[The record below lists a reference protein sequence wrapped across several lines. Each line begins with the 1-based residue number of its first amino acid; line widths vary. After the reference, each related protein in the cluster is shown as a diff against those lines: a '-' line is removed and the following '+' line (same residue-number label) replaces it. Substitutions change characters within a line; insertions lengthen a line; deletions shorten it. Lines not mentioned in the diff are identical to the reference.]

1 LNGAVS
7 ILNFA
12 LFGISDAFRHIFHF
26 SFSEGN
32 YDRFIRPR
40 LFAFLFIYWGCVT
53 PQCLY
58 GNVHHI
64 AQGDSISAV
73 LRNALPGDTVYI
85 HAGEYVENL
94 RIDTPLVVIGK
105 NYPRIRGSYNGHVIL
120 VNASGTIIEGLKIS
134 ESGTRLID
142 DMACVRI
149 EADSVVIRNNI
160 ITRPLHGIY
169 VKGGS
174 YTILSNNRIEGRLDL
189 IPEDR
194 GNGIHLW
201 NSQHNRVFDNE
212 IFNVRDGIYFSFTN
226 KTEIYQNYIHH
237 VRYGLHY
244 MYSDENNFTENLFEK
259 NVAGA
264 ALMYSKRIVFS
275 KNVFARCR
283 GFRAYGIF
291 YQSMDYTKAID
302 NLIIDNSRGVFFS
315 NCNFNRLENNDIV
328 DNDLAIQVMG
338 NGEDN
343 IVIHN
348 NFINNLSSLV
358 EDNKNTRTTWAE
370 ESGGNYWSDYQG
382 YDLDG
387 DGLGDVPH
395 KIQNVFQVLET
406 NIPEIR
412 FYLYSPAAE
421 ILEIAERSLPILEL
435 GTEKDLFPIFRP
447 IKNSNI
453 PWSETEELR
462 IAANPLFAIGYFFG
476 GVLPFF
482 FLLYLSR
489 KRRK

>member
-1 LNGAVS
+1 VAPQFLGGAVH
-7 ILNFA
+7 N
-12 LFGISDAFRHIFHF
+12 
-26 SFSEGN
+26 
-32 YDRFIRPR
+32 
-40 LFAFLFIYWGCVT
+40 
-53 PQCLY
+53 
-58 GNVHHI
+58 I
-64 AQGDSISAV
+64 ADGDSISPV
-73 LRNALPGDTVYI
+73 LRKALPGDTVYI

-94 RIDTPLVVIGK
+94 RIDTPLIVIGK
-105 NYPRIRGSYNGHVIL
+105 DYPHIRGSYNGHVIL
-120 VNASGTIIEGLKIS
+120 INASGTTIEGLKIS
-134 ESGTRLID
+134 ESGIRLID
-142 DMACVRI
+142 DMACVRV
-149 EADSVVIRNNI
+149 EADSVTVRNNI

-174 YTILSNNRIEGRLDL
+174 YTIISNNRIEGRLDL

-201 NSQHNRVFDNE
+201 NSQHNHVFNNE
-212 IFNVRDGIYFSFTN
+212 ISNVRDGIYFSFAN
-226 KTEIYQNYIHH
+226 KTEIYHNHIRH

-244 MYSDENNFTENLFEK
+244 MYSDDNNFTGNLFEK

-264 ALMYSKRIVFS
+264 ALMYSKRIVFN

-291 YQSMDYTKAID
+291 YQSVDYTKAID
-302 NLIIDNSRGVFFS
+302 NLVIDNSRGVFFD
-315 NCNFNRLENNDIV
+315 NCNFNRFENNDVV
-328 DNDLAIQVMG
+328 DNDLAIQLMG

-343 IVIHN
+343 LIIQN

-358 EDNKNTRTTWAE
+358 VDSKNTETTWAE
-370 ESGGNYWSDYQG
+370 ESGGNFWSDYQG

-387 DGLGDVPH
+387 DNLGDVPH

-435 GTEKDLFPIFRP
+435 GTEKDLFPLFRP
-447 IKNSNI
+447 QKNTNI
-453 PWSETEELR
+453 PWSKTEELK
-462 IAANPLFAIGYFFG
+462 IEASPLFATGYFFV
-476 GVLPFF
+476 GVMPFF
-482 FLLYLSR
+482 YLLYLSR

>member
-1 LNGAVS
+1 MAPQFQYGAVH
-7 ILNFA
+7 N
-12 LFGISDAFRHIFHF
+12 
-26 SFSEGN
+26 
-32 YDRFIRPR
+32 
-40 LFAFLFIYWGCVT
+40 
-53 PQCLY
+53 
-58 GNVHHI
+58 I
-64 AQGDSISAV
+64 ADGDSISPV

-94 RIDTPLVVIGK
+94 RIDTPLIVIGK
-105 NYPRIRGSYNGHVIL
+105 DYPHIKGSYNGHVIL
-120 VNASGTIIEGLKIS
+120 INASGTIIEGLKIS

-142 DMACVRI
+142 DMACVR
-149 EADSVVIRNNI
+149 V
-160 ITRPLHGIY
+160 
-169 VKGGS
+169 
-174 YTILSNNRIEGRLDL
+174 NRIEGRLDL

-201 NSQHNRVFDNE
+201 NSQHNHVFNNE
-212 IFNVRDGIYFSFTN
+212 ILNVRDGIYFSFAN
-226 KTEIYQNYIHH
+226 KTEIYHNHIHH

-244 MYSDENNFTENLFEK
+244 MYSDDNNFTGNLFEK

-264 ALMYSKRIVFS
+264 ALMYSKRIVFN

-302 NLIIDNSRGVFFS
+302 NLIIDNSRGVFFD
-315 NCNFNRLENNDIV
+315 NCNFNRFENNDV
-328 DNDLAIQVMG
+328 ADNDLAIQLMG

-343 IVIHN
+343 IIIQN

-358 EDNKNTRTTWAE
+358 VDSKNTKTTWAE
-370 ESGGNYWSDYQG
+370 ESGGNFWSDYQG

-387 DGLGDVPH
+387 DNLGDVPH

-435 GTEKDLFPIFRP
+435 GTEKDSHPLFRP
-447 IKNSNI
+447 KKNTNI
-453 PWSETEELR
+453 PWSKTEELK
-462 IAANPLFAIGYFFG
+462 IAASPLFAIGYFFV
-476 GVLPFF
+476 GVMPFF